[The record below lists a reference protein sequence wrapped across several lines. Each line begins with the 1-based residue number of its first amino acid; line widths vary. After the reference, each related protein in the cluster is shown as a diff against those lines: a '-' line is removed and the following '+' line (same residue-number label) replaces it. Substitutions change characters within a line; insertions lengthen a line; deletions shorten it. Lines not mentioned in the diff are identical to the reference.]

1 MPKLTVPGAILHYE
15 TFGTSGPVLVF
26 IPGADGRGS
35 IFHTVA
41 ESLAASFTVVCWDRR
56 GYSQSYLVGEQDF
69 GNRLQTDA
77 DDAQRLI
84 AHISRDGKAVVF
96 GTSSG
101 AVVAQQLLATHPDCV
116 AKLISHEP
124 PAFGALPKEF
134 ELQASGLINHIYNT
148 YRAQG
153 PEAAMEVFTSGLSEG
168 PDAKMMRHC
177 MDVNRGDE
185 IRANCLF
192 WFEFE
197 LRQYT
202 SAPVDIEGLERAK
215 EKLILVAGDE
225 SIDGAGA
232 GPIKAIAMRLG
243 KEVQRIPGGHVGFMT
258 VPDLFMKRIF
268 ELLSE

>member
-26 IPGADGRGS
+26 IPGADGRES

-41 ESLAASFTVVCWDRR
+41 EILAASFTVVCWDRR
-56 GYSQSYLVGEQDF
+56 GYSQSYL
-69 GNRLQTDA
+69 
-77 DDAQRLI
+77 RLI
-84 AHISRDGKAVVF
+84 ARVSRDGKAVVF

-101 AVVAQQLLATHPDCV
+101 AVVAQQLLATHTDCV

-124 PAFGALPKEF
+124 PAFGVLPKEF
-134 ELQASGLINHIYNT
+134 EVQASGLINHIYNT

-177 MDVNRGDE
+177 MDTNRGDE

-215 EKLILVAGDE
+215 EKLIFVAGDE

-258 VPDLFMKRIF
+258 VPDLFVKRIL

>member
-1 MPKLTVPGAILHYE
+1 MPELTVPDAILHYE
-15 TFGTSGPVLVF
+15 TFGTTGPVLIF
-26 IPGADGRGS
+26 IPGANGHGS

-41 ESLAASFTVVCWDRR
+41 KSLSASFTVVCWDRR
-56 GYSQSYLVGEQDF
+56 GYSQSYLVGKQDF
-69 GNRLQTDA
+69 ENRLQTDA

-84 AHISRDGKAVVF
+84 AHVSRDGTAIVF

-124 PAFGALPKEF
+124 PAFGVLPKEF
-134 ELQASGLINHIYNT
+134 DK
-148 YRAQG
+148 AQG
-153 PEAAMEVFTSGLSEG
+153 PEAAMEVFTSGLSGG
-168 PDAKMMRHC
+168 PDAEMMIYC
-177 MDVNRGDE
+177 MDAKRGDE

-202 SAPVDIEGLERAK
+202 IAPVDIDSLDKAK
-215 EKLILVAGDE
+215 EKLILTAGDE
-225 SIDGAGA
+225 SNDGPGA

-243 KEVQRIPGGHVGFMT
+243 KEVLSIPGGHVGYMT
-258 VPDLFMKRIF
+258 VPDMFAKKIE
-268 ELLSE
+268 ELLNE